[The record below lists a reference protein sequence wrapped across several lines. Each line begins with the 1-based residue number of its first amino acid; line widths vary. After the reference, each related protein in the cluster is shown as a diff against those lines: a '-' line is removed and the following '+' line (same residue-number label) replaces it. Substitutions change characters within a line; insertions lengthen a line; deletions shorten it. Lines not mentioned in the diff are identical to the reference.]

1 MTGVWTIATLA
12 LAALALGQWLVARRR
27 LERVARAGHELRAP
41 LCAARLA
48 AHAAARDA
56 GWIALAPVDRELERA
71 ALALEDLEAARA
83 GRRVAE
89 RRDRVDVLGLLDDVC
104 RGWAPLAWPV
114 GRDLRVERGAPVPA
128 VAGDARR
135 LAQAVGNLVANALEH
150 GDGPIVLRAR
160 AARGGVRI
168 EVDDAGDGL
177 RAPLGR
183 LTRRRRSGRGARG
196 RGLAIA
202 ATVAR
207 RHGGRL
213 RHEPLAGGCRLVLEL
228 PLADPAAA
236 GRPEPALTGLRWGAT
251 VRPSARDLRTLR

>member
-1 MTGVWTIATLA
+1 MGAWTVVTFVV
-12 LAALALGQWLVARRR
+12 AALALAQWVSARRR
-27 LERVARAGHELRAP
+27 LERIARAGHELRAP

-48 AHAAARDA
+48 AHAAARDV
-56 GWIALAPVDRELERA
+56 GWVALAPVDRELERA

-83 GRRVAE
+83 GRRIAD

-104 RGWAPLAWPV
+104 RAWAPLTWPV

-135 LAQAVGNLVANALEH
+135 LAQAVGNLVGNALEH

-160 AARGGVRI
+160 VAGGGVRI
-168 EVDDAGDGL
+168 EVDDAGGGL

-202 ATVAR
+202 ATIAG

-213 RHEPLAGGCRLVLEL
+213 RHEPLAGGCRFVLEL
-228 PLADPAAA
+228 PPADPAAV
-236 GRPEPALTGLRWGAT
+236 GGPERALTGLRWGAT
-251 VRPSARDLRTLR
+251 VRPASRDLRTLR